1 MIVSQ
6 IETERK
12 KQDVFIEEPKEKLL
26 TKGFLLVCM
35 SALFFWS
42 SVFFHGTLFPLYLDG
57 NGYSEATVGFVVGSG
72 ALAALVGRVLS
83 GWAVDKWGTRM
94 FVFWGAIAWAIT
106 SPFMALTTNIV
117 LLTFFR
123 LIQGFGLA
131 IFLNA
136 SLAQM
141 AKVAPE
147 GKRGTAVGWWGITNN
162 LSSAIGPVIAIWIM
176 QDFGWFVAF
185 VTAGVTALLSAILG
199 LLPTEIES
207 SEKSAEPEENNKF
220 RVISPKAVLPGMVG
234 AALGF
239 ASGGYITFA
248 PLIASDLGLSNVGV
262 YLMVLATAMV
272 LARMTFGPLSDKK
285 GRKWAI
291 LPGLIL
297 IIVSMILIGMITH
310 SLLALIVPFLFGLGI
325 GGAMPGLIAWTLD
338 RTKATESGLAGSTF
352 YFIYEIGMFFGPFLL
367 GILLEVGNYYSY
379 LVIATIIFI
388 VMLFYL
394 YSLRQEKIV

>member
-6 IETERK
+6 NETERK
-12 KQDVFIEEPKEKLL
+12 ELDVLIEDPKEKLL
-26 TKGFLLVCM
+26 TKEFLFVCM

-57 NGYSEATVGFVVGSG
+57 HGYSEATVGFVVGSG

-83 GWAVDKWGTRM
+83 GWTVDKWGTRL

-117 LLTFFR
+117 LLTFFH

-147 GKRGTAVGWWGITNN
+147 GKRGAAVGWWGITNN

-185 VTAGVTALLSAILG
+185 VTAGVTALFSAILG

-207 SEKSAEPEENNKF
+207 SEMNSETEENKF

-248 PLIASDLGLSNVGV
+248 PLIARDLGLSNVGI

-272 LARMTFGPLSDKK
+272 VARMTFGPLSDKK

-291 LPGLIL
+291 LPGLLL

-338 RTKATESGLAGSTF
+338 RSKATESGLAGSTF
-352 YFIYEIGMFFGPFLL
+352 YFIYEIGMFFGPIIL

-379 LVIATIIFI
+379 LVIAAIIFI

-394 YSLRQEKIV
+394 YSLRQEKMV

>member
-1 MIVSQ
+1 MSQ
-6 IETERK
+6 NETERK
-12 KQDVFIEEPKEKLL
+12 ELDVLIEDPKEKLL
-26 TKGFLLVCM
+26 TKEFLFVCM

-57 NGYSEATVGFVVGSG
+57 HGYSEATVGFVVGSG

-83 GWAVDKWGTRM
+83 GWTVDKWGTRL

-117 LLTFFR
+117 LLTFFH

-147 GKRGTAVGWWGITNN
+147 GKRGAAVGWWGITNN

-185 VTAGVTALLSAILG
+185 VTAGVTALFSAILG

-207 SEKSAEPEENNKF
+207 SEMNSETEENKF

-248 PLIASDLGLSNVGV
+248 PLIARDLGLSNVGI

-272 LARMTFGPLSDKK
+272 VARMTFGPLSDKK

-291 LPGLIL
+291 LPGLLL

-338 RTKATESGLAGSTF
+338 RSKATESGLAGSTF
-352 YFIYEIGMFFGPFLL
+352 YFIYEIGMFFGPIIL

-379 LVIATIIFI
+379 LVIAAIIFI

-394 YSLRQEKIV
+394 YSLRQEKMV